1 MGEPRVQPG
10 PCDPEGK
17 KPSNPSARNG
27 GWIPTAVGKKRGH
40 PENRVQVQ
48 RKRPEA
54 RVLEAVA
61 LAETPVVPG
70 PAPLSGSSALE
81 LTGSSPCS
89 LVFQQGRG
97 LECMV
102 CLGWGERKGQG
113 LSNGAAFNFG
123 RVKDA
128 LKKVMKTLALLFQK
142 KKKSTYSYL
151 TLHTL

>member
-1 MGEPRVQPG
+1 MEAGFLLPYER
-10 PCDPEGK
+10 
-17 KPSNPSARNG
+17 
-27 GWIPTAVGKKRGH
+27 RGDT
-40 PENRVQVQ
+40 Q
-48 RKRPEA
+48 RTESRFRGKRPEA
-54 RVLEAVA
+54 RVPEAVA
-61 LAETPVVPG
+61 PAETPVVPG
-70 PAPLSGSSALE
+70 PGLLSGSSALE
-81 LTGSSPCS
+81 LTGSSTCS

-102 CLGWGERKGQG
+102 CLGWGERKRQG

-142 KKKSTYSYL
+142 KKKKKSTYSYL